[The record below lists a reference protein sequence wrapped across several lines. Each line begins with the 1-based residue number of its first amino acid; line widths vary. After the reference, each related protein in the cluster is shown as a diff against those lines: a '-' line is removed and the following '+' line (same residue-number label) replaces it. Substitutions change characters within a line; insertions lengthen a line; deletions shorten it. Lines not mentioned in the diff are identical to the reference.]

1 MCACDCQLPN
11 ALKSR
16 VSSRVPM
23 WSILSP
29 LWCLLCP
36 CFSSSPLLLLLLFS
50 SSPSSSSSSLRPSH
64 FSSSLL
70 RSIFGSSFPP
80 RRETCSHRL
89 QMCDMRAKR
98 LRAPSRHRVS
108 CSTVKHTV
116 PCSAV
121 HALPRP
127 PAASWGSDRRC
138 PFCHGAEST
147 STSASS
153 LNRDCAALSRCRLPL
168 ALTLHPGRSP
178 VP

>member
-1 MCACDCQLPN
+1 MTGVRVCACDCQLPN

-70 RSIFGSSFPP
+70 P
-80 RRETCSHRL
+80 SHIWFL
-89 QMCDMRAKR
+89 VP
-98 LRAPSRHRVS
+98 LPV
-108 CSTVKHTV
+108 VK
-116 PCSAV
+116 
-121 HALPRP
+121 
-127 PAASWGSDRRC
+127 
-138 PFCHGAEST
+138 
-147 STSASS
+147 
-153 LNRDCAALSRCRLPL
+153 L
-168 ALTLHPGRSP
+168 ALTDCKCAICGQSDSGRRAGTESPARPSSTPSPALPYMLCRAHRPRPGALIVAAPFVMAQSRLRLRRAASTATVLRSLGAAYP
-178 VP
+178 WP

>member
-1 MCACDCQLPN
+1 MSTT
-11 ALKSR
+11 KRSKVSR
-16 VSSRVPM
+16 
-23 WSILSP
+23 ILSRPYVEHLITPVVP
-29 LWCLLCP
+29 LVP
-36 CFSSSPLLLLLLFS
+36 VFLLFS
-50 SSPSSSSSSLRPSH
+50 SSPSSPLLLFSFFLFF
-64 FSSSLL
+64 FSSPFTLLLFSLTSWIL
-70 RSIFGSSFPP
+70 VPRSPP